1 MVEDTSKELLAAYKK
16 LIWGKGMV
24 PRVDNYS
31 LSWPLVAICC
41 LRDVFYVTERGTW
54 VIITSPLPV
63 VETGPYSI
71 KTLDGAGN
79 LVYVGAGKDGYHS
92 LKETYRA
99 VYAYAT
105 QSSAA

>member
-1 MVEDTSKELLAAYKK
+1 MVKETPKDPLDVYIK
-16 LIWGKGMV
+16 
-24 PRVDNYS
+24 S
-31 LSWPLVAICC
+31 LWDKNAEA
-41 LRDVFYVTERGTW
+41 LRGDYTPGRMRLWDVLRIPQRGTC

-105 QSSAA
+105 ESSAA